1 VTLHH
6 VVHGEHTVQSQVE
19 WERRGGIHLGI
30 VAEARVRSPGVRQ
43 RYVFRL
49 VAMRGRIVAL
59 VALLAA
65 VGFLAAGCLDG
76 KQESATPDKVVG
88 TLPTTTTGGNE
99 DLPALSLK
107 GDATAGKGIFASA
120 GCTACHT
127 LKDAGATGT
136 VGPNLDDAKPPFKL
150 VVERVTLGKGVM
162 PSFKDKL
169 KDQQIADVAQYVST
183 VAGS

>member
-1 VTLHH
+1 
-6 VVHGEHTVQSQVE
+6 
-19 WERRGGIHLGI
+19 
-30 VAEARVRSPGVRQ
+30 
-43 RYVFRL
+43 
-49 VAMRGRIVAL
+49 MRGRVVAL

-88 TLPTTTTGGNE
+88 TLPTTTTPAGGNE
-99 DLPALSLK
+99 DLPALDLK
-107 GDATAGKGIFASA
+107 GDATAGKGLFASA

-136 VGPNLDDAKPPFKL
+136 VGPNLDDAKPAVQL

-169 KDQQIADVAQYVST
+169 KAQQIADVAQYVST